1 MAFSSNETGRHEV
14 SVVPFPNAADARWAV
29 STGGGRNPR
38 WSPAGDEIFFLDA
51 ADNMVSIPVETEP
64 TFVPGK
70 PEAMFGGFYADY
82 YSPTYDVSPD
92 GQRFLV
98 LKEPATDDAI
108 DLLVVL
114 NFFEELKRLVPV
126 DEP

>member
-1 MAFSSNETGRHEV
+1 MAYQSSVSGTHEIYV
-14 SVVPFPNAADARWAV
+14 RPFPNVDDGLWPI
-29 STGGGRNPR
+29 TNGGGEMPI
-38 WSPAGDEIFFLDA
+38 WAPDGSELFF
-51 ADNMVSIPVETEP
+51 VSDGLLYATPVETEP

-70 PEAMFGGFYADY
+70 PEAVFGGFYADY

-98 LKEPATDDAI
+98 LKEPAAEGPV

-114 NFFEELKRLVPV
+114 NFLEELKRLVPV
-126 DEP
+126 EQP